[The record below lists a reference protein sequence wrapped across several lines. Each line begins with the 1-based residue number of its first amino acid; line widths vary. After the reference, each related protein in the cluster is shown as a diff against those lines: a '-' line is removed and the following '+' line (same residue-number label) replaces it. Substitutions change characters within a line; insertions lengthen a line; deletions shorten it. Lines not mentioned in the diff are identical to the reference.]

1 MIALSYK
8 KSILNSVFL
17 RQLIGKTYLI
27 DCQRH
32 VEFA

>member
-8 KSILNSVFL
+8 KSILNGVFQHL
-17 RQLIGKTYLI
+17 LIGKTYLI